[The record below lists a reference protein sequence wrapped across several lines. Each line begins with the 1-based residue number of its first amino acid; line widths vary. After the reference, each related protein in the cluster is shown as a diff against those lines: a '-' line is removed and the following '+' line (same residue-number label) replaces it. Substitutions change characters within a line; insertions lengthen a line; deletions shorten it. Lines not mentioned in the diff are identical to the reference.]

1 MATIRIKLRESK
13 INGKAGT
20 VYYQICHRRKNRQ
33 LTTKIHLFPEQW
45 DAAREQIILT
55 AGNEMVLDK
64 CGRQIENDVFLL
76 RQVVRELES
85 RGMVYTLD
93 DIITMFHSFLS
104 RITVLEYMKTQITIL
119 LENKR
124 LGTARNYSRTLR
136 SFALFLH
143 GEDLLFARF
152 TENVVMQYNVWLLK
166 RGVRRNT
173 LSFYMRVLRSVYN
186 KAVRERLVEQTFP
199 FNNVYTGV
207 DRTRKRA
214 VDESVIVRLQKLKL
228 CASSAL
234 ALARDLFVFSYCTR
248 GMAFVDMAFLRW
260 RDISNG
266 VISYCRHKTGQ
277 YLTIRIEPCMESI
290 IRRYERERA
299 HSSAFVFPIL
309 FSDEPGTAYRQ
320 YQTALGYY
328 NRQLKKLAELAGIN
342 IPLSSYVARH
352 SWATTARNR
361 NIPLSVISAGM
372 GHTSER
378 TTEIY
383 LASLENSVID
393 EANQTI
399 LTMLNGAISL

>member
-13 INGKAGT
+13 INGKTGT
-20 VYYQICHRRKNRQ
+20 VYYQICHKQKNRQ
-33 LTTKIHLFPEQW
+33 LTTKIHLLPEQW
-45 DAAREQIILT
+45 DAAREQIIMT
-55 AGNEMVLDK
+55 ARNEMVLGR
-64 CGRQIENDVFLL
+64 CCRQIENDVFLL
-76 RQVVRELES
+76 QQIVRELES
-85 RGMVYTLD
+85 RERAYTPD
-93 DIITMFHSFLS
+93 DVIAMFHSSVS
-104 RITVLEYMKTQITIL
+104 RTTVQEYMKTQITAL
-119 LENKR
+119 LENRK
-124 LGTARNYSRTLR
+124 LGTARNYGRTLN
-136 SFALFLH
+136 SFALFLR
-143 GEDLLFARF
+143 GEDLLFARV
-152 TENVVMQYNVWLLK
+152 TEHLVMQYSLWLLK

-173 LSFYMRVLRSVYN
+173 LSFYTRILRSVYN

-199 FNNVYTGV
+199 FNGVYTGV

-260 RDISNG
+260 QDIADG

-277 YLTIRIEPCMESI
+277 RLTIRIEPCMESI
-290 IRRYERERA
+290 IRRYEKKLA
-299 HSSAFVFPIL
+299 PPSAFVFPIL
-309 FSDEPGTAYRQ
+309 FSDEPETAYRQ

-328 NRQLKKLAELAGIN
+328 NRMLKKLAELAGIN
-342 IPLSSYVARH
+342 ISLSSYVARH

-383 LASLENSVID
+383 LASLENLVID
-393 EANQTI
+393 EANKTI
-399 LTMLNGAISL
+399 LTMLNSAISL

>member
-20 VYYQICHRRKNRQ
+20 VYYQICHRQKNRQ
-33 LTTKIHLFPEQW
+33 LTTKIHLLPEQW
-45 DAAREQIILT
+45 DAARGQVIMT
-55 AGNEMVLDK
+55 AGNEMVLGR
-64 CGRQIENDVFLL
+64 CCRQIENDVFLL
-76 RQVVRELES
+76 QQIIRGLED
-85 RGMVYTLD
+85 RRMAYTPD
-93 DIITMFHSFLS
+93 DVIAMYHSSFS
-104 RITVLEYMKTQITIL
+104 QTTVQEYMKIQIAAL
-119 LENKR
+119 LENRK
-124 LGTARNYSRTLR
+124 LGTARNYGRALN
-136 SFALFLH
+136 SFALFLR
-143 GEDLLFARF
+143 GENLSFARF
-152 TENVVMQYNVWLLK
+152 TENLIMQYSIWLLK

-173 LSFYMRVLRSVYN
+173 LSFYMRILRSVYN

-199 FNNVYTGV
+199 FNSVYTGV

-228 CASSAL
+228 RASSAL

-248 GMAFVDMAFLRW
+248 GMAFVDMAFLR
-260 RDISNG
+260 RQDIADG

-277 YLTIRIEPCMESI
+277 RLTIRVEPCMENI
-290 IRRYERERA
+290 IKRYEKGVVD
-299 HSSAFVFPIL
+299 SSAFVFPIL
-309 FSDEPGTAYRQ
+309 FSDEPEVAYKQ

-328 NRQLKKLAELAGIN
+328 NRKLKKLAELAGIN

-352 SWATTARNR
+352 SWATTARNH

-383 LASLENSVID
+383 LASLESSVID
-393 EANQTI
+393 KANQTI
-399 LTMLNGAISL
+399 LTLLNSAISL